1 MPDDNKL
8 RIKLHMYDIDM
19 PVTINREDEPFY
31 RRAGK
36 LVDQRVNLYAKSWKD
51 KKNDK
56 EILYMALVDIALRY
70 EKESSHNDTAPYSD
84 ILAKLTSEIEEALK
98 E

>member
-1 MPDDNKL
+1 MPDNDKL

-19 PVTINREDEPFY
+19 PVTINRADEPYY

-36 LVDQRVNLYAKSWKD
+36 LVDQRVNLYAKNWKG
-51 KKNDK
+51 KKSDQ

-70 EKESSHNDTAPYSD
+70 EKESTHNDTTPYSD
-84 ILAKLTSEIEEALK
+84 ILEKLTSEIEEALK

>member
-70 EKESSHNDTAPYSD
+70 EKESSHNDTAPSSD